1 MEPEVPRIQT
11 KASLGGRHAPR
22 SNPTGMLVRGGGTSP
37 SLSLI
42 IHPADTIS
50 RMTPDEMSQ
59 LALLLGESI
68 FPLL

>member
-1 MEPEVPRIQT
+1 MEPEGPRIQT
-11 KASLGGRHAPR
+11 KASLGGRLR
-22 SNPTGMLVRGGGTSP
+22 SNPAGMVGGWTSP
-37 SLSLI
+37 SLSLV

-68 FPLL
+68 LPLL